1 MRVCFL
7 LFTSC
12 VCVVIWVLQLVNYY
26 CLMLLWFQMFPRNK
40 NKKTFV
46 PKWFWTLNS
55 LSVHF
60 RCREDR
66 DRTAVCVLSL
76 RWCLLCRHFHWNEV
90 PSSRSPPS
98 STWRS
103 VCRFTAA
110 EMAVVGGSRGSW
122 QQDHVLALAR
132 PVLVGAL
139 QPHGCVL
146 AHSGQQRL
154 QNTRSTRHL
163 NYCLKPKPKP
173 AHLGTKTQCR
183 GSTGTK
189 LNDVFPFSA
198 VAFLS

>member
-1 MRVCFL
+1 MFLFIADISCSFMFMQLTQCVCFL

-55 LSVHF
+55 LSVHY
-60 RCREDR
+60 RCWEDR
-66 DRTAVCVLSL
+66 DGTAVCVLSL
-76 RWCLLCRHFHWNEV
+76 RWCPLCRHFHWNEV
-90 PSSRSPPS
+90 LSSRSPPS
-98 STWRS
+98 PTWRS

-110 EMAVVGGSRGSW
+110 ETAVVRGTRGSW

-139 QPHGCVL
+139 RAAAP
-146 AHSGQQRL
+146 A
-154 QNTRSTRHL
+154 RHPL
-163 NYCLKPKPKP
+163 H
-173 AHLGTKTQCR
+173 A
-183 GSTGTK
+183 S
-189 LNDVFPFSA
+189 S
-198 VAFLS
+198 